1 MANEYE
7 WLDTYENPRR
17 MVTVR
22 DEVAGWV
29 VSAIVVGGRPAM
41 TMLVSLTR
49 YWILSSRNTK
59 WTARVSMPSE

>member
-29 VSAIVVGGRPAM
+29 VSAIVV
-41 TMLVSLTR
+41 VS
-49 YWILSSRNTK
+49 IL
-59 WTARVSMPSE
+59 MIFGF